1 MEYPNFMRL
10 RYPDASAGK
19 VSGSV
24 CEEEAEPHLPS
35 AHGEEWAQP

>member
-1 MEYPNFMRL
+1 MEYPNFMRPG
-10 RYPDASAGK
+10 YPAAST
-19 VSGSV
+19 GSSM